1 MRVCVGFNSSSSLR
15 KFVHSCLCYK
25 AVFEQGK
32 LRLAGCVILQK
43 YLSINKQIKGS
54 LLRGGPANE
63 PSVCLQSLLYKC
75 PHSTNEVPV
84 WAECAVPRGGGG
96 GFVPNVGDRA
106 GTGAQAVRS
115 SG

>member
-84 WAECAVPRGGGG
+84 WAVCAVPRGGGG
-96 GFVPNVGDRA
+96 GFVPSVGDRA
-106 GTGAQAVRS
+106 GTGAQAVWS